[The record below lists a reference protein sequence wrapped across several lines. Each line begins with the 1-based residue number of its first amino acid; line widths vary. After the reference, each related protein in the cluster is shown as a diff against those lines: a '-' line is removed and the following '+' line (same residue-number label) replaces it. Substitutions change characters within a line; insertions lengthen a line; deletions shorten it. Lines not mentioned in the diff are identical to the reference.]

1 MYQIFTDSSSD
12 LTNEM
17 RLKHHLE
24 YFRMMINVSGKE
36 YHADLDY
43 EEYSVQELY
52 EWIKNTENNCKTSL
66 VSLEEYINKMKKY
79 LDKGIDIFYIA
90 CSTALS
96 GSFNVFKLAVNE
108 LKQEY
113 PDRKIIGID
122 SCRAGMA
129 LGIMAMDL
137 SKLQDEGKT
146 IDDLIDY
153 LDKNKQKYNLCG
165 TVETLTYLK
174 AAGRVSA
181 ASAFF
186 GNLFSVKPIIVADI
200 YGHNVAVKKVKG
212 KKKSFDA
219 LFDHIKDVTDGTKNP
234 VVYLGQGNAEEA
246 SLYLKER
253 FEKELNATV
262 YEYWVGPIIGISCG
276 PGVVHVSCFG
286 KETTLKKED

>member
-1 MYQIFTDSSSD
+1 
-12 LTNEM
+12 
-17 RLKHHLE
+17 
-24 YFRMMINVSGKE
+24 
-36 YHADLDY
+36 
-43 EEYSVQELY
+43 
-52 EWIKNTENNCKTSL
+52 
-66 VSLEEYINKMKKY
+66 MKKY

-234 VVYLGQGNAEEA
+234 VIYLGQGNAEEA